1 MLLHLNKISINS
13 KFIKTLLVEIL
24 EHNYW
29 VTTTVL
35 IKVNGNKYPFQ
46 SESDTSTGMLA
57 VLALNTC
64 TLKKPQ
70 AVLSSPKWEV
80 LCLGN
85 KSTCFQEIGSAQL
98 HWYQCCSL
106 PVKLSVPA
114 SHLGSALKAYT
125 GERLLLNMLL
135 PSQSWESSPRHRGLS
150 RDWLPRS
157 PESKDG
163 GF

>member
-13 KFIKTLLVEIL
+13 EFIKTLLVEIL

-29 VTTTVL
+29 VMMTVL

-46 SESDTSTGMLA
+46 SESDTSTEMLA
-57 VLALNTC
+57 VLALSTC

-70 AVLSSPKWEV
+70 VVLSSPKWEV

-85 KSTCFQEIGSAQL
+85 KSTCFQEIGRAQL

-114 SHLGSALKAYT
+114 LKAYT
-125 GERLLLNMLL
+125 GERPLLNILL
-135 PSQSWESSPRHRGLS
+135 PSKSWESSHRHRGLS
-150 RDWLPRS
+150 WDWLPRS
-157 PESKDG
+157 PEPKDG